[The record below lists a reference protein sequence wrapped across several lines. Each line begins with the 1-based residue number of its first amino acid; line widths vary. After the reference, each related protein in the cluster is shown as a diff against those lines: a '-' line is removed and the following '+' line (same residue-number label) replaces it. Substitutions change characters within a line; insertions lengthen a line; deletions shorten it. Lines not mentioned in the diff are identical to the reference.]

1 MNKTLIFGHKSPD
14 TDTIMSSLVMANLE
28 RKLGNDDVVACRLGD
43 INKETQ
49 YALNYFKVDAPEL
62 IENVEDGTCVILVD
76 HNEFAQ
82 SVNGIENAKIKKVV
96 EAMSNKYGCIVA
108 AGGSLVDCY
117 YDKEFYDI
125 DLFID
130 INNLKDKYKYND
142 KTKIFITDT

>member
-1 MNKTLIFGHKSPD
+1 MCKEITAKEIMRKIRSNKRFD
-14 TDTIMSSLVMANLE
+14 
-28 RKLGNDDVVACRLGD
+28 
-43 INKETQ
+43 
-49 YALNYFKVDAPEL
+49 
-62 IENVEDGTCVILVD
+62 
-76 HNEFAQ
+76 
-82 SVNGIENAKIKKVV
+82 KIKKVV